1 MIASIRTKTL
11 LLPFLL
17 TCICLACQQAP
28 LDDEANSPSKS
39 TDSTDNSFVDSFL
52 NRINSASQFHADLT
66 EILERDTLKAIT
78 TYSSTSYFLYRGQPM
93 GYEYELAAQL
103 AEDLGVHLEMIV
115 AEDIDQI
122 FNMLNEGKGDIIT
135 YGLTVTRSRR
145 QIVDF
150 TLPLNFTHQSLVQ
163 RKPDKWR
170 QMKLHEIEKA
180 LVRNPIRLIGL
191 EVHVRQGSSYN
202 DRLLNLQDEL
212 GGEINIQYLPGNLS
226 TDEIMKKVATG
237 EIDFTVADHNLASIN
252 ATYYQ
257 NLDIQTTVG
266 VMQQLAWA
274 VRKTS
279 PELKQRVDNWLRA
292 QRKENDFYVTY
303 NKYFKNTRAFTTRV
317 KSEFYSREGDKI
329 SRYDDLIKE
338 VASEIN
344 WDWRLLASQ
353 VYQESRFDP
362 KSKSW
367 AGAVGLMQLMPKTAK
382 SYGFSKLTNPK
393 TSLEAGIA
401 HLDYLDAYWSKHIA
415 DSTERLKFVL
425 ASYNAGHNHVQDARR
440 LAEKNGQNPNIWYD
454 HVEEA
459 LLMKSQKKY
468 FNDPVV
474 KYGYCR
480 GEEPV
485 NYVKEIFQRY
495 RYYQEFV
502 PGQVNS

>member
-1 MIASIRTKTL
+1 MIG
-11 LLPFLL
+11 
-17 TCICLACQQAP
+17 CQQADP
-28 LDDEANSPSKS
+28 TAQETGSAGKDTLAEE
-39 TDSTDNSFVDSFL
+39 SFVDSFL
-52 NRINSASQFHADLT
+52 NRIHSSTQFHADL
-66 EILERDTLKAIT
+66 EDILERDTLKAIT

-103 AEDLGVHLEMIV
+103 ASELGVELEMIV
-115 AEDIDQI
+115 ADDIDQI
-122 FNMLNEGKGDIIT
+122 FNMLNEGEGDIIT

-145 QIVDF
+145 QIADF

-163 RKPDKWR
+163 RKPDNWR
-170 QMKLHEIEKA
+170 QMKLHELEKV

-191 EVHVRQGSSYN
+191 DVHVRQGSSYN

-212 GGEINIQYLPGNLS
+212 GGEINIHYLPGNLS
-226 TDEIMKKVATG
+226 TDEIMKMVASG
-237 EIDFTVADHNLASIN
+237 EIDYTIADHNLASIN
-252 ATYYQ
+252 ATYYR

-279 PELKQRVDNWLRA
+279 PELKARVNEWLKA
-292 QRKENDFYVTY
+292 QRKEDDFYVTY
-303 NKYFKNTRAFTTRV
+303 NKYFKNSRAFTTRV
-317 KSEFYSREGDKI
+317 KSQFYSKEGDKI
-329 SRYDDLIKE
+329 SRYDDLMR
-338 VASEIN
+338 AAATEIN
-344 WDWRLLASQ
+344 WDWRLLAAQ

-362 KSKSW
+362 KTKSW

-382 SYGFSKLTNPK
+382 SYGYSKLTNPK

-440 LAEKNGQNPNIWYD
+440 LAEKNGQNPNLWYD

-485 NYVKEIFQRY
+485 NYVKEIIERY

-502 PGQVNS
+502 PEEVSS